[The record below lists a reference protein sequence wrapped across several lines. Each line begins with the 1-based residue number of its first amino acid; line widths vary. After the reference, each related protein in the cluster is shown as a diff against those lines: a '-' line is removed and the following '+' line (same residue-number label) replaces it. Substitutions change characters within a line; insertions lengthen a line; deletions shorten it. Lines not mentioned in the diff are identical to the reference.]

1 MGAIRR
7 LMQQRCLRRFDRL
20 RSVLYVVAAE
30 IVHEDDIF
38 ALVVDI
44 HPHVGEFVVR
54 DFRIAV
60 RLLGSITI

>member
-1 MGAIRR
+1 MRAIRR

-20 RSVLYVVAAE
+20 RSVVAAE